1 MTKQQKETWIQYFQ
15 YLHSLWSVKFA
26 NNLSLGQCVDK
37 SLEDN
42 VVITT
47 FIDLFYRYQPF
58 DNVVTNA
65 YTLSFDFTIPEN
77 SVFEVTYIQNGST
90 LFVFNDIKE
99 NLLNYI
105 VTELNST
112 GDLIA
117 FVKDNII
124 YVYTYDSGYN
134 FADLPTINILTYDP
148 EEIVS
153 VTITSL
159 ENNTNIILN
168 ERNCLTL
175 DQMCEI
181 KRKLLL
187 LLNNSN
193 C

>member
-1 MTKQQKETWIQYFQ
+1 MTKQQKETWVQYFQ
-15 YLHSLWSVKFA
+15 LLHSKWSVKFA

-42 VVITT
+42 VIITN
-47 FIDLFYRYQPF
+47 FIDLFYRYTPF
-58 DNVVTNA
+58 DTVVTNA
-65 YTLSFDFTIPEN
+65 YTLSFDFTIPED

-117 FVKDNII
+117 FVKDNLI

-148 EEIVS
+148 EEVVS
-153 VTITSL
+153 VTIASL
-159 ENNTNIILN
+159 ENNTDVILN